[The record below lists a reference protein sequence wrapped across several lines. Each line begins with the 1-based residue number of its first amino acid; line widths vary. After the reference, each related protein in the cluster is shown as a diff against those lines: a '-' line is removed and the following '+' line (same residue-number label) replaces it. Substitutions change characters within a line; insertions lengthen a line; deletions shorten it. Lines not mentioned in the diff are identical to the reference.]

1 MSLSETELKDKALL
15 SDTLFTNM
23 ERHMEALIEKE
34 AQELS
39 LFVSISPPARC
50 SDGKRRSNLM
60 DYVDFLF
67 GDEAIEDVIER
78 ENVKTP
84 GFTRSIHLNHW
95 GFEIKFKRDLMSST

>member
-15 SDTLFTNM
+15 SDTLFTN
-23 ERHMEALIEKE
+23 IETHINFLNEKNIN
-34 AQELS
+34 ELK
-39 LFVSISPPARC
+39 LFISMKPPTRC

-67 GDEAIEDVIER
+67 GDEAIEDVLER

-84 GFTRSIHLNHW
+84 GFIRSIHPYDW
-95 GFEIKFKRDLMSST
+95 GFEIIFKLSST

>member
-15 SDTLFTNM
+15 SDTLFTNIQA
-23 ERHMEALIEKE
+23 HINFLNEKNIN
-34 AQELS
+34 ELK
-39 LFVSISPPARC
+39 LFISMKPPARC

-67 GDEAIEDVIER
+67 GNEAIEDVIER

-84 GFTRSIHLNHW
+84 GFIRSILPYEW
-95 GFEIKFKRDLMSST
+95 GFEIIFKLSST